1 MLCFVCEDYLGKTFR
16 VQSHLCDCWEVKP
29 ARPAGD
35 AGPGRPGQA
44 GRKGIVRD
52 AGAWGRCLVLLPRS
66 PRRGC
71 WGLLAGELLMW
82 RASISFLRGP
92 AACRTG
98 WLTDWLTDRRTG
110 AGRQAGKKIN
120 IQQGLVCFFLF
131 PFSFYFVSIH
141 FYFIKSNFVTG
152 FVHHYPLDP
161 SGLQR
166 ISRVLVT
173 ETHQLLSSR
182 TRRDGPE
189 VSMHHHRVEGWI

>member
-82 RASISFLRGP
+82 RASISFLHGP

-120 IQQGLVCFFLF
+120 IQQGLVCFFYFHFHFILS
-131 PFSFYFVSIH
+131 PFI
-141 FYFIKSNFVTG
+141 FISLKVILLPVLCTTTLWT
-152 FVHHYPLDP
+152 PLDFRE
-161 SGLQR
+161 L
-166 ISRVLVT
+166 VLVT

-189 VSMHHHRVEGWI
+189 VSMHHHRVKGWI